1 MNKCDFAYDAEM
13 YLRANG
19 LNNEEIEQIKLRLTQ

>member
-1 MNKCDFAYDAEM
+1 MHGCDFAYDAEM

-19 LNNEEIEQIKLRLTQ
+19 LGNSEINLIRTRLTA